1 MILTAEGMEIGRSPL
16 WKAVDTNRFLIPL
29 SLLQKSHFTT
39 STSPILPLLR
49 CLGIANSMR
58 LASALLSE
66 RRVILVSSSVTRLA
80 TCCRSALAVLAQGLL
95 HWQHLLIPVLPPH
108 LGQYLQAPFPYL
120 IGILSQS
127 VEISK
132 MHEIGEVLLINLDR
146 NEPETR
152 NIASHLIT
160 SRIPDLL
167 GVRSDTDAA
176 NSASDVLAQDL
187 VEILKS
193 DKKTIFGEVSFA
205 GEQAAKAA
213 KAVKNAFG
221 RLRQQG
227 RKLLAGNQDESG
239 EGLQEPQQER
249 SQHAVTEDEIYTEGC
264 QNETGEEEVRVA
276 FCSFFLC
283 LYGDLKWY
291 LAPPATPGETP
302 RLDRER
308 FLQQKRQLGD
318 GEGSPVFP
326 LLQNMC
332 QSQMFEQFVKARIEE
347 IRTRVVITKDSPLFL
362 VCANYHRQ
370 HNIDFSV
377 ISVRR
382 VTQQVAQANPSRLIS
397 QANANARVMA
407 MSLTSNKGYDGDFT
421 QAVAQL
427 VEFCH
432 ETSVL
437 MDVMSVLWMR
447 LNDAKGTQWRHAL
460 LSLQV
465 IRNLLYHGPLAS
477 VAECTD
483 GLDKIRQMKGYKDH
497 MRGNICHSI
506 QMVAREV
513 YNLLVDRTK
522 LFEIR
527 RFCTNRRREIRDR
540 VNPNYQRDR
549 NLTLRLS
556 FQALHPYLHPQNKR
570 QVAPVN
576 IPFKAAPPSQPPHE
590 VYPPRQQ
597 QHPMPSQAASP
608 SQPAFTPQPQR
619 MPPQGAVQN
628 MSHPP
633 APQQPIFD
641 LLDFATPQQQQPQ
654 LQATFGAMQIGNPPP
669 QIRPSPQPTIA
680 QLPPQTAIAQ
690 IPPQSTIAQ
699 IPLQPTIAH
708 IPLQPT
714 IAQIPLQQQY
724 GVQPAFGSPPPQ
736 MYPQGTPHLPPQYGQ
751 QYPHPGQG
759 IPGQPLLGFASPG
772 QGPPP
777 GHMYPGQ
784 VPPGAPQGY
793 PGYPPQ
799 QTAPNL
805 FAAPP
810 QQQQAPP
817 QQQRTAASK
826 FDPFADPFG

>member
-1 MILTAEGMEIGRSPL
+1 MILTAEGMEIGRSPI

-58 LASALLSE
+58 LVSALLSE
-66 RRVILVSSSVTRLA
+66 RRVILLSSSVTRLA
-80 TCCRSALAVLAQGLL
+80 TCCRSALSVLAQGLL

-132 MHEIGEVLLINLDR
+132 MNEIGEVLLINLDR

-152 NIASHLIT
+152 NIPNHLIA

-176 NSASDVLAQDL
+176 NSASDILAQDL
-187 VEILKS
+187 IEILKS

-227 RKLLAGNQDESG
+227 RKLLAGNQEESG
-239 EGLQEPQQER
+239 EGLQEPHQEP

-291 LAPPATPGETP
+291 LAPPAVAGETP

-318 GEGSPVFP
+318 GEGSPIFP

-332 QSQMFEQFVKARIEE
+332 QSQMFEQFVNARIEE
-347 IRTRVVITKDSPLFL
+347 IRTRVVVTKDSPLFL

-407 MSLTSNKGYDGDFT
+407 MSLTSNKGFDGDHT
-421 QAVAQL
+421 QAIAQL
-427 VEFCH
+427 VDFCH

-437 MDVMSVLWMR
+437 MDVMSVMWMR
-447 LNDAKGTQWRHAL
+447 LNDAKGNQWRHAL
-460 LSLQV
+460 LALQV

-483 GLDKIRQMKGYKDH
+483 GLDKIRQMKGYKDN
-497 MRGNICHSI
+497 MRGQVCNSI
-506 QMVAREV
+506 QMVAGEV

-576 IPFKAAPPSQPPHE
+576 IPFKPAPPSQPHQAYPHH
-590 VYPPRQQ
+590 QI
-597 QHPMPSQAASP
+597 PSQAVA
-608 SQPAFTPQPQR
+608 QPAFTSQQQR

-628 MSHPP
+628 MSHTP
-633 APQQPIFD
+633 APQQPIVD
-641 LLDFATPQQQQPQ
+641 LLDFAAPQQQPQ
-654 LQATFGAMQIGNPPP
+654 LHAAFGAMQIGSAPP
-669 QIRPSPQPTIA
+669 QIRPSPQPTIV
-680 QLPPQTAIAQ
+680 Q
-690 IPPQSTIAQ
+690 IPPQPAMAQ
-699 IPLQPTIAH
+699 IPV
-708 IPLQPT
+708 QPT
-714 IAQIPLQQQY
+714 IAQIPILPTIAQIPPQPTIAQIPMQQQY
-724 GVQPAFGSPPPQ
+724 GIQPPLGSPPPQ
-736 MYPQGTPHLPPQYGQ
+736 MYPHGNLHPPPPYGQ

-759 IPGQPLLGFASPG
+759 IPGQPLPGYASPG
-772 QGPPP
+772 QIPPP
-777 GHMYPGQ
+777 GHVYPGQ

-793 PGYPPQ
+793 PGYLPQ
-799 QTAPNL
+799 QATPNL

-810 QQQQAPP
+810 PQQQAPP
-817 QQQRTAASK
+817 QQQRSAASK